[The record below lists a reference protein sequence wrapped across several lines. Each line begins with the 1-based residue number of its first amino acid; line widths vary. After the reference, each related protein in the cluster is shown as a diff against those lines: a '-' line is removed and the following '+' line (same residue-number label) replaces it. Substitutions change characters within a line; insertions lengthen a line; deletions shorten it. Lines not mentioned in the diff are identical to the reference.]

1 MFRAKPILYLIVKYD
16 QYLLKILVNDKNVI
30 WFDAFLGVGYE
41 FYEVRSKVILI
52 FDKKK
57 TLFDAWNKIIK
68 WWPDNEI
75 KMRFVETNHSYDFI
89 LYGDSSALE
98 ARWVFLKALKLS
110 QHYKTFRDD
119 YEGAA
124 ILRLAVYRP
133 KRDSY
138 ELELFDYSKR
148 VTDVMFLEEALR
160 ETDSIVLKSSNMLRG
175 SALSP
180 Q

>member
-1 MFRAKPILYLIVKYD
+1 M
-16 QYLLKILVNDKNVI
+16 NDKSVI
-30 WFDAFLGVGYE
+30 WFDAFMGVGYE

-57 TLFDAWNKIIK
+57 TLLNAWNKIIK

-89 LYGDSSALE
+89 LYGDSSVLE

-110 QHYKTFRDD
+110 QHYKTFKDD

-124 ILRLAVYRP
+124 SLRLALYIP

-138 ELELFDYSKR
+138 ELELFDYTKR

-160 ETDSIVLKSSNMLRG
+160 ETDSIVLKSNNILRG
-175 SALSP
+175 STQSSH
-180 Q
+180 

>member
-1 MFRAKPILYLIVKYD
+1 
-16 QYLLKILVNDKNVI
+16 VNDKSVI
-30 WFDAFLGVGYE
+30 WFDAFMGVGYE

-57 TLFDAWNKIIK
+57 TLLNAWNKIIK

-89 LYGDSSALE
+89 LYGDSSVLE

-110 QHYKTFRDD
+110 QHYKTFKDD

-124 ILRLAVYRP
+124 SLRLALYIP

-138 ELELFDYSKR
+138 ELELFDYTKR

-160 ETDSIVLKSSNMLRG
+160 ETDSIVLKSNNILRG
-175 SALSP
+175 STQSSH
-180 Q
+180 

>member
-1 MFRAKPILYLIVKYD
+1 M
-16 QYLLKILVNDKNVI
+16 NDKNVI

-41 FYEVRSKVILI
+41 FHEVRSKIILI

-75 KMRFVETNHSYDFI
+75 KMRFVQTTHSYDFI
-89 LYGDSSALE
+89 LYGDSNALE

-110 QHYKTFRDD
+110 QHYKTFKDD

-124 ILRLAVYRP
+124 MLRLAVYRIR
-133 KRDSY
+133 RDSY
-138 ELELFDYSKR
+138 ELELFDYTKR

-160 ETDSIVLKSSNMLRG
+160 ETDSIVLKSSNILRG
-175 SALSP
+175 STQSP
-180 Q
+180 TLQDG